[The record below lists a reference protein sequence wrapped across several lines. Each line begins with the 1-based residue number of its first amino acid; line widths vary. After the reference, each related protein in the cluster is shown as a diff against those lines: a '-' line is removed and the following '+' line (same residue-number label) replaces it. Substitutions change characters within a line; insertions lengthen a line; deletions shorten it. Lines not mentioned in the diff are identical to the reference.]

1 MSEEISRRAVEPF
14 FSTKGAGKGTGLG
27 LSMVHGLASQLGGA
41 LVLNSTCGRGTEV
54 ELWLPLSAERPAA
67 PAAPPTAFPL
77 VPGVA
82 LLVDDE
88 DLVRS
93 STADMLVE
101 MGFQVIESHS
111 GEDALQKL
119 ARLPHVDLLV
129 TDHLMPAMTGP
140 ELARAVRRER
150 PRTAVVVISGYS
162 EAADMPSDLL
172 HLEKPFLQAD
182 LATTVARALSVPAA
196 G

>member
-1 MSEEISRRAVEPF
+1 
-14 FSTKGAGKGTGLG
+14 
-27 LSMVHGLASQLGGA
+27 VH
-41 LVLNSTCGRGTEV
+41 
-54 ELWLPLSAERPAA
+54 
-67 PAAPPTAFPL
+67 
-77 VPGVA
+77 
-82 LLVDDE
+82 DE

-140 ELARAVRRER
+140 ELARA
-150 PRTAVVVISGYS
+150 
-162 EAADMPSDLL
+162 
-172 HLEKPFLQAD
+172 
-182 LATTVARALSVPAA
+182 LSVPAA

>member
-1 MSEEISRRAVEPF
+1 MSSVLDPCEGSALLDAQWAKLIE
-14 FSTKGAGKGTGLG
+14 
-27 LSMVHGLASQLGGA
+27 AS
-41 LVLNSTCGRGTEV
+41 
-54 ELWLPLSAERPAA
+54 ERS
-67 PAAPPTAFPL
+67 
-77 VPGVA
+77 GVA

-88 DLVRS
+88 DL
-93 STADMLVE
+93 
-101 MGFQVIESHS
+101 S

-119 ARLPHVDLLV
+119 ARLPHVDL
-129 TDHLMPAMTGP
+129 
-140 ELARAVRRER
+140 
-150 PRTAVVVISGYS
+150 SGYS